1 MARVFVTGMAVA
13 DFVFH
18 VDVLPDEARKYRAI
32 RAEVVV
38 GGCAAN
44 AAVAIARLGGK
55 AYLGARLGS
64 DHLGGLILAN
74 LRREGVNTD
83 FVQLTEGAR
92 SSFSSVYVDARGERQ
107 IMNFRGSGL
116 AEETT
121 WIANAPDVDAVLV
134 DTRWSAGTAAAL
146 ALARERR
153 VPGIVDA
160 EPPMELGTFREAS
173 HVAFSRDGLLSLV
186 PGKDL
191 PTALKEITAMTN
203 AWVSVTDGG
212 NGAWYSGTT
221 GISHAAAFAVD
232 VKDTLAAG
240 DVWHGAFAL
249 ALGEGQ
255 DEPAAVRFANAAAAL
270 KCARFGVREGAPERA
285 VLERFLREG
294 TTCI

>member
-1 MARVFVTGMAVA
+1 MARVFVTGMAVV
-13 DFVFH
+13 DFVFQ
-18 VDVLPDEARKYRAI
+18 VDVLPEEARKYRAK

-44 AAVAIARLGGK
+44 AAVAIARFGGT

-64 DHLGGLILAN
+64 DHPGELILAD
-74 LRREGVNTD
+74 LQREGVNTD
-83 FVQLTEGAR
+83 FVQRTEGAR

-107 IMNFRGSGL
+107 IMNFRGSDL
-116 AEETT
+116 AEETA
-121 WIANAPDVDAVLV
+121 WIASVPDVDAVLV
-134 DTRWSAGTAAAL
+134 DTRWSAGAAAAL

-153 VPGIVDA
+153 VPGVVDA
-160 EPPMELGTFREAS
+160 DPPVEFGALREAS
-173 HVAFSRDGLLSLV
+173 HVAFSRDGLLSLF
-186 PGKDL
+186 PGEDL
-191 PTALKEITAMTN
+191 PAALKKVTAMTR

-212 NGAWYSGTT
+212 NGVWYSGTT

-270 KCARFGVREGAPERA
+270 KCTRFGGREGAPERA

-294 TTCI
+294 TA

>member
-1 MARVFVTGMAVA
+1 MARVFVTGMAVM
-13 DFVFH
+13 DFVFQ
-18 VDVLPDEARKYRAI
+18 VDVLPEEARKYRAI
-32 RAEVVV
+32 QAEVVV

-44 AAVAIARLGGK
+44 AAVAIARFGGK

-64 DHLGGLILAN
+64 DHLGELILAN
-74 LRREGVNTD
+74 LQREGVNTD
-83 FVQLTEGAR
+83 FVQLTKGAR
-92 SSFSSVYVDARGERQ
+92 SAFSSVYVDSRGERQ
-107 IMNFRGSGL
+107 IMNFRGSDL

-121 WIANAPDVDAVLV
+121 WIANVPEVDAVLV
-134 DTRWSAGTAAAL
+134 DTRWGAGTAAAL

-153 VPGIVDA
+153 VPGVVDA
-160 EPPMELGTFREAS
+160 EPPMDFGMLREAS

-186 PGKDL
+186 SRKDL
-191 PTALKEITAMTN
+191 PAALNEVTAMTN

-212 NGAWYSGTT
+212 NGVWYSGAT

-255 DEPAAVRFANAAAAL
+255 DEPAAIRFANAAAAL
-270 KCARFGVREGAPERA
+270 KCTHFGDRKGAPERA